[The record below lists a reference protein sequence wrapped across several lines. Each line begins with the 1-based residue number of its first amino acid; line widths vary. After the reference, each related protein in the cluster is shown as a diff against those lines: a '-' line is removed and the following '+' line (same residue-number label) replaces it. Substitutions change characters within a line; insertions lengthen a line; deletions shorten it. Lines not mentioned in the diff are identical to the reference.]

1 MSGAKYWIWLATRK
15 NLNKVA
21 ALGLVEAF
29 GSPAEVYFAAASQYA
44 DAVKLKPRDIE
55 ALRDKDM
62 DEPERIMSRCD
73 EENITIITYQDSA
86 YPERLRNIY
95 DPPLVLYVKGRLPD
109 IDSLPAVA
117 IVGKRKCTPYGMVTG
132 ERLGREITEHGGLVV
147 SGMAEG
153 IDTAGHKGALR
164 AGGQTVAVLGTGVD
178 YIYPASN
185 RLLYEDIIAAGAV
198 VSEEPPGTGVTRGC
212 FPRRNRI
219 ISGLSAAV
227 LVVEADMKSGSLI
240 TANIAL
246 EQGREVFA
254 VPGNVDAETS
264 AGCIRLIREGAGIVE
279 NGWDVM
285 KELAPVFGDK
295 IKRRIKKSAP
305 PIETPPEAAQW
316 QQPAQRVI
324 DTGGMAENEKKIV
337 ETLLEGA
344 LHVDEIIARTQLSA
358 GEVLGSLTF
367 LEVSGTVR
375 QLDGKRFELT

>member
-1 MSGAKYWIWLATRK
+1 MLWTFGHAMDTFSV
-15 NLNKVA
+15 NCSA
-21 ALGLVEAF
+21 AL
-29 GSPAEVYFAAASQYA
+29 P
-44 DAVKLKPRDIE
+44 
-55 ALRDKDM
+55 
-62 DEPERIMSRCD
+62 
-73 EENITIITYQDSA
+73 
-86 YPERLRNIY
+86 
-95 DPPLVLYVKGRLPD
+95 
-109 IDSLPAVA
+109 
-117 IVGKRKCTPYGMVTG
+117 
-132 ERLGREITEHGGLVV
+132 
-147 SGMAEG
+147 
-153 IDTAGHKGALR
+153 
-164 AGGQTVAVLGTGVD
+164 
-178 YIYPASN
+178 
-185 RLLYEDIIAAGAV
+185 
-198 VSEEPPGTGVTRGC
+198 
-212 FPRRNRI
+212 
-219 ISGLSAAV
+219 
-227 LVVEADMKSGSLI
+227 
-240 TANIAL
+240 
-246 EQGREVFA
+246 

-344 LHVDEIIARTQLSA
+344 LHVDEIISRTQLSA